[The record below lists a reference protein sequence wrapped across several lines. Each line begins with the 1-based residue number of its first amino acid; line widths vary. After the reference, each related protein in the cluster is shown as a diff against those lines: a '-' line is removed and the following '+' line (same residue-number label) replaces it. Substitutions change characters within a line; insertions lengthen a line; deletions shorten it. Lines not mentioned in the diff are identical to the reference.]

1 MGTIV
6 VVLSSGMA
14 ALLVRQFVFS
24 GFSGSV

>member
-14 ALLVRQFVFS
+14 ALLVRQLVFS
-24 GFSGSV
+24 DSSGSV